1 MFLSER
7 ESELASVK
15 STLSHAEQTLEQQR
29 TLIARLEEDIAR
41 GLSNSGVTS
50 AQASADDIGALLQTQ
65 STDRTAT
72 SGADLGAMLKIISN
86 QRDRFKTL
94 VTQLEGVR
102 IALEAALTRSLAH
115 SLTHSSIAIA
125 SCAQDVAELQK
136 QLAQQRGQVA
146 SLQSD
151 NVKLYEKIRY
161 LESYSNISRGRRDVT
176 DIEAGAV
183 GSGAKDDAIETKYHK
198 LYEDSVNPFVLFNK
212 KVRITTTASSP
223 PPEHDVTDRL
233 LAAFAGEVRP
243 LQRAECGR
251 EGHAAH
257 GRLLPIAQVLAH
269 LHLLLH
275 HPAALLHLHRHLHAG
290 THVELL
296 ACHRA
301 AAKCSRTLLCSRV

>member
-102 IALEAALTRSLAH
+102 IALEAALAYSYTHRLRLHRAYRMWPSCRSNW
-115 SLTHSSIAIA
+115 
-125 SCAQDVAELQK
+125 
-136 QLAQQRGQVA
+136 R
-146 SLQSD
+146 
-151 NVKLYEKIRY
+151 
-161 LESYSNISRGRRDVT
+161 SNG
-176 DIEAGAV
+176 
-183 GSGAKDDAIETKYHK
+183 
-198 LYEDSVNPFVLFNK
+198 
-212 KVRITTTASSP
+212 
-223 PPEHDVTDRL
+223 DRL
-233 LAAFAGEVRP
+233 
-243 LQRAECGR
+243 
-251 EGHAAH
+251 
-257 GRLLPIAQVLAH
+257 
-269 LHLLLH
+269 
-275 HPAALLHLHRHLHAG
+275 HRSNL
-290 THVELL
+290 T
-296 ACHRA
+296 
-301 AAKCSRTLLCSRV
+301 T

>member
-212 KVRITTTASSP
+212 KVRITTTTTAAS
-223 PPEHDVTDRL
+223 EHAVIDRL

-301 AAKCSRTLLCSRV
+301 AAKCSCTLLCSQV